1 MVNASGKPRGNRRG
15 PRGGKRRVPSPS
27 RQRYD
32 ANNPVISLRLTA
44 DLRAALDD
52 LRSKGDVSIADI
64 LRTGLGLMS
73 PPIEEAYNNGVGL
86 ALAEVYLLVC
96 WDCEDAVMRF
106 YNHHLENEGSPNHG

>member
-1 MVNASGKPRGNRRG
+1 MVNASGKPRGNRRDPG
-15 PRGGKRRVPSPS
+15 GGKRREPSPS
-27 RQRYD
+27 RLRYD
-32 ANNPVISLRLTA
+32 AKNPVLSLRLTA
-44 DLRAALDD
+44 GLRAVLDD

-73 PPIEEAYNNGVGL
+73 PPIEEAYNNGVGF
-86 ALAEVYLLVC
+86 ALSEVYLLVC

>member
-1 MVNASGKPRGNRRG
+1 M
-15 PRGGKRRVPSPS
+15 PSPF

-32 ANNPVISLRLTA
+32 AKNPVLSIRLPA
-44 DLRAALDD
+44 DLRAAFDD

-64 LRTGLGLMS
+64 FRAGLGLMS
-73 PPIEEAYNNGVGL
+73 PPIKEAYNNGVRF

-106 YNHHLENEGSPNHG
+106 YNHHLENEGSLNRG

>member
-1 MVNASGKPRGNRRG
+1 MLNASGKRRGNRRS

-32 ANNPVISLRLTA
+32 AKNPVLSIRLTA

-52 LRSKGDVSIADI
+52 LRIKGDVSIADI
-64 LRTGLGLMS
+64 LRAGLGLMT
-73 PPIEEAYNNGVGL
+73 PPIEEAYNNGVGF
-86 ALAEVYLLVC
+86 ALAEVYLRVC
-96 WDCEDAVMRF
+96 WDCEHSVMRF

>member
-1 MVNASGKPRGNRRG
+1 M
-15 PRGGKRRVPSPS
+15 PSPS

-32 ANNPVISLRLTA
+32 AKNPVLSIRLTA
-44 DLRAALDD
+44 DLRTAFDD

-64 LRTGLGLMS
+64 FRAGLGLMS
-73 PPIEEAYNNGVGL
+73 PPIKEAYNNGVGF